1 MAKSIILK
9 RPIISEKSLTDA
21 SYGKYTFEVSLK
33 ATKEKIAKAVKEIF
47 GVDATMVKT
56 LVVKGRTKKALK
68 TRKNIKIT
76 PWKKA
81 IIKVKSGQKIDLF
94 ETASQSEEKK

>member
-9 RPIISEKSLTDA
+9 QPIISEKSLTGA
-21 SYGKYTFEVSLK
+21 SYGEYTFEVSLK
-33 ATKEKIAKAVKEIF
+33 ASKAEIAKAVKEIF
-47 GVDATMVKT
+47 GVDAIGVKT
-56 LVVKGRTKKALK
+56 LIVKGRTKRALK
-68 TRKNIKIT
+68 TRKTIKIT

-81 IIKVKSGQKIDLF
+81 IIKIKSGQKIDLF